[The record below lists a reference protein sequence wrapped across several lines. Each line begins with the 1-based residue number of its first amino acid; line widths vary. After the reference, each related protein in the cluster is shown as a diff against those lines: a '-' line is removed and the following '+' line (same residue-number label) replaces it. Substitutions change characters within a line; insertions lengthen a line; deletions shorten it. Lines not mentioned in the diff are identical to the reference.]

1 MSQRLSTPSS
11 VIMYLESL
19 SKIKKAV
26 YRTLISCN
34 DTRFSLFRTSFLDSK
49 IFRVITFPLLA
60 SALVTLDWNKS
71 VLVIIYKGEKW
82 FYSFDVSI
90 FPVPW
95 QFIFFTHIWILKI
108 IWLAFE
114 DKFYWISFYL
124 QKEKNGQFNNAL
136 FKHQGSH
143 VSFSSLTASSNNNL
157 HIHGIR

>member
-1 MSQRLSTPSS
+1 MFPVVSQRLSTPSS

-71 VLVIIYKGEKW
+71 VLVIIYKGEK
-82 FYSFDVSI
+82 
-90 FPVPW
+90 
-95 QFIFFTHIWILKI
+95 
-108 IWLAFE
+108 
-114 DKFYWISFYL
+114 
-124 QKEKNGQFNNAL
+124 
-136 FKHQGSH
+136 
-143 VSFSSLTASSNNNL
+143 
-157 HIHGIR
+157 